1 MWILAILAFCSDYI
15 DNIEMKNWACTTN
28 IDALYK
34 RMNVD
39 ERVENCVSEN
49 YDYYDYAL
57 ALFFF
62 DFVSK
67 HMLFFRIELIEIS
80 RFLFSENYDYAML
93 LFFMIRRYEEYEE
106 LIIS

>member
-1 MWILAILAFCSDYI
+1 
-15 DNIEMKNWACTTN
+15 
-28 IDALYK
+28 
-34 RMNVD
+34 MNVL
-39 ERVENCVSEN
+39 RIVFSEN

-57 ALFFF
+57 ALFFL

-67 HMLFFRIELIEIS
+67 HMLFFMIELIEIS

-93 LFFMIRRYEEYEE
+93 LFFMIRRVRRAHN